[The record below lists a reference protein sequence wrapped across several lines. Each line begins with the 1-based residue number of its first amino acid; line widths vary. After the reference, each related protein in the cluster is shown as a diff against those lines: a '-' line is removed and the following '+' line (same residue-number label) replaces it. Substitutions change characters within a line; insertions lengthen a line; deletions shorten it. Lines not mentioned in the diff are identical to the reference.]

1 MVFLHYTLWLLVAI
15 KNVIQESFNFK
26 INFTFLIILE
36 NLLPWL
42 IRLLACVHCYPR
54 LLWET
59 PKNCSIASICQQKKS
74 VKEGNEHDML
84 VTLVLFKIFI
94 TAFYDYT
101 RSVVSAY
108 STGYVSKRGH
118 GSYPSKNEPKWHEI
132 HVKLWCHQKIKAG
145 IIEPKPHWRSMP

>member
-1 MVFLHYTLWLLVAI
+1 M
-15 KNVIQESFNFK
+15 
-26 INFTFLIILE
+26 E

-145 IIEPKPHWRSMP
+145 IIEQNHIEDPCHKKSLKQHLCVHFCKSN

>member
-1 MVFLHYTLWLLVAI
+1 M
-15 KNVIQESFNFK
+15 
-26 INFTFLIILE
+26 
-36 NLLPWL
+36 
-42 IRLLACVHCYPR
+42 HCYPR
-54 LLWET
+54 LWWELET
-59 PKNCSIASICQQKKS
+59 PKNCSIASICLARETSKRRKWTRYACYPS
-74 VKEGNEHDML
+74 
-84 VTLVLFKIFI
+84 LFKIFI

-145 IIEPKPHWRSMP
+145 IIEQNHIEDPCHKKIIKTTSFCPFLQVKLICSLAIIGSCIQINTFVV